1 MAKHCFANLI
11 CCKISRKHD
20 LFDERYIRSDVT
32 DTEYDTDVK
41 KVVQKIVR

>member
-11 CCKISRKHD
+11 YKISRKHD
-20 LFDERYIRSDVT
+20 LFDERHIHSDVI

-41 KVVQKIVR
+41 KVAQKTAR

>member
-11 CCKISRKHD
+11 CKISRKHD
-20 LFDERYIRSDVT
+20 LFDERYIHSDVI

-41 KVVQKIVR
+41 KVAQKTAR